1 MPSSLSIL
9 RQRRERRDQSRRS
22 AESRTR
28 GVVIG
33 IGLVISVLLAASILT
48 AAFTWASITRDL
60 PSVAALPVLLDP
72 QDGALLQPTRLY

>member
-33 IGLVISVLLAASILT
+33 IGLAISV
-48 AAFTWASITRDL
+48 F
-60 PSVAALPVLLDP
+60 
-72 QDGALLQPTRLY
+72 